1 MNEIFYEIITL
12 RLWVNREASLNECN
26 YLLVNYYSSWIKVSG
41 KSISLLIVLP
51 HSAIYP
57 SSLP

>member
-26 YLLVNYYSSWIKVSG
+26 YLLVNYHSRWIKVSG